1 MSSIGSQSSGSHV
14 GGGATPTSARS
25 EIGFG
30 GNNTQP
36 PTEASRPRTQK
47 EEDEEAFKELVRF
60 PVLPREYQLFLG
72 HTSISNHLGKNEYFQ
87 FFFAN
92 PVHRSVHI
100 TGQYDKKVCKFY
112 NKNSNFFK
120 YWVSTN
126 IFLLLFALHSTLCRA
141 QIKNV
146 PVNASYRKKSFKKF
160 WFFYFIF
167 SVRKNLINACIL

>member
-87 FFFAN
+87 FFLPTLF
-92 PVHRSVHI
+92 
-100 TGQYDKKVCKFY
+100 TGVSILLDSMIKRCV
-112 NKNSNFFK
+112 NFIIRIQ
-120 YWVSTN
+120 
-126 IFLLLFALHSTLCRA
+126 IFLNIGSAPIFFCYLLLCTPPFAGLRLKT
-141 QIKNV
+141 
-146 PVNASYRKKSFKKF
+146 YR
-160 WFFYFIF
+160 
-167 SVRKNLINACIL
+167 

>member
-87 FFFAN
+87 FFLPTLF
-92 PVHRSVHI
+92 
-100 TGQYDKKVCKFY
+100 TGVSILLDSMIKRCVNFIIRI
-112 NKNSNFFK
+112 NFFFK

-146 PVNASYRKKSFKKF
+146 PVNASYRKKSF
-160 WFFYFIF
+160 
-167 SVRKNLINACIL
+167 

>member
-60 PVLPREYQLFLG
+60 PVFPREYQLFLG
-72 HTSISNHLGKNEYFQ
+72 HTSISNRLGKNEYFQ
-87 FFFAN
+87 LFLPTLFTGVSILLDSMIKRCVNFIIIFIRIQIFYILGQHQYFFVTF
-92 PVHRSVHI
+92 
-100 TGQYDKKVCKFY
+100 C
-112 NKNSNFFK
+112 
-120 YWVSTN
+120 
-126 IFLLLFALHSTLCRA
+126 FALHPLQGSD
-141 QIKNV
+141 
-146 PVNASYRKKSFKKF
+146 
-160 WFFYFIF
+160 
-167 SVRKNLINACIL
+167 

>member
-72 HTSISNHLGKNEYFQ
+72 HTSQGWGN
-87 FFFAN
+87 
-92 PVHRSVHI
+92 
-100 TGQYDKKVCKFY
+100 
-112 NKNSNFFK
+112 
-120 YWVSTN
+120 
-126 IFLLLFALHSTLCRA
+126 
-141 QIKNV
+141 
-146 PVNASYRKKSFKKF
+146 
-160 WFFYFIF
+160 
-167 SVRKNLINACIL
+167 